1 MFYFYQNVASIAPQS
16 SFIIVYGHLSVHHN
30 PIVHADSVGIDVSMY
45 ISISNG
51 I

>member
-16 SFIIVYGHLSVHHN
+16 SFIVNGHLSVHHN